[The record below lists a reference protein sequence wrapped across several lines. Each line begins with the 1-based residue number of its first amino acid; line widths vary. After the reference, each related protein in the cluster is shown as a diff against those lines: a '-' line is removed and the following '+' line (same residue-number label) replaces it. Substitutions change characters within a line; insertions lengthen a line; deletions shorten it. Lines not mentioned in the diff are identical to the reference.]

1 MLIIRQIRE
10 NMRTEFPSIQITSS
24 NWDVLTELLSQLSL
38 EHQILFA
45 ASICERILPIYTS
58 IDFPENF
65 NHKTLP
71 ILREVLNYIWDFPGM
86 GVFERERLQ
95 DFISVCRKNN
105 SEIETR
111 ELCCSVE
118 SIAPYSILS
127 TLEFCLTKEL
137 KYLEE
142 VFSGGHGMLWQLL
155 DYSMEQEAEVTG
167 EEDIWS
173 KKSREEQY
181 SCIDNDHYMK
191 RELQKEKDDWQILVN
206 NPRLTAEFI
215 QQFRHASN
223 PDGYGMIEFEE

>member
-1 MLIIRQIRE
+1 MQL
-10 NMRTEFPSIQITSS
+10 EFPNIQIKSS
-24 NWDVLTELLSQLSL
+24 NWDILTELLSQLSL

-45 ASICERILPIYTS
+45 ASICERILPIYTT

-71 ILREVLNYIWDFPGM
+71 ILREVLDYIWNFPAM
-86 GVFERERLQ
+86 GIFERERLQ
-95 DFISVCRKNN
+95 EFLSICSKIT
-105 SEIETR
+105 SEIETN

-118 SIAPYSILS
+118 NTAPYSILH
-127 TLEFCLTKEL
+127 TLEFCLAEEI

-155 DYSMEQEAEVTG
+155 DYLMEQEAEITG
-167 EEDIWS
+167 EDDDIWS
-173 KKSREEQY
+173 RRSREEQY
-181 SCIDNDHYMK
+181 RCIDNDYYMK
-191 RELQKEKDDWQILVN
+191 RELQKEKDDWQILATH
-206 NPRLTAEFI
+206 PLLTAEFI